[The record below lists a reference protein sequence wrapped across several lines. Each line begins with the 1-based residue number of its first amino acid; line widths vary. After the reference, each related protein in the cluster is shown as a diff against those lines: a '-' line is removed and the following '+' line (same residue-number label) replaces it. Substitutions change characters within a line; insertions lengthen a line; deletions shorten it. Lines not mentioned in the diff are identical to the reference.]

1 MDLISISRRYK
12 NVKKILILILL
23 LIIIIY
29 VSLIINKYSENKRRE
44 KIYQSYEKVY
54 DILHFLYCYGIKKCV
69 TYQKQIWYNRLK
81 YTK

>member
-44 KIYQSYEKVY
+44 KIY
-54 DILHFLYCYGIKKCV
+54 II
-69 TYQKQIWYNRLK
+69 
-81 YTK
+81 

>member
-12 NVKKILILILL
+12 NVKKILILTLL

-54 DILHFLYCYGIKKCV
+54 ERLNVDNIAQVEQENAPVQETKKV
-69 TYQKQIWYNRLK
+69 IIEK
-81 YTK
+81 